1 MGSHEGVSIV
11 SRRRAF
17 LATIGGAVFY
27 SEATLAQNS
36 FIPGAAEGAV
46 MINANEFPLGPCPEA
61 LEAVRATAA
70 NGGRYLFG
78 EAFQLAAAAAASEN
92 VPSSHCAAF
101 AGSSDPLHRVV
112 LAYCGKGLPLV
123 TGNPGYESPEG
134 AAAFLGVPIHRVAL
148 RAHDYAHDIPAML
161 AAAAANPALFYVT
174 SPNNPTGTLT
184 PLAEIERL
192 VKEMAEGSCAM
203 IDEAY
208 LHFAGAPSAIKLIDS
223 AKDVIVLRTFSKI
236 YGMAGLRAGLAF
248 GRPEVL
254 GRIRPYGVG
263 FVPSTGMAGARIS
276 LGVKG
281 LVEQRREFVRKTRES
296 LCEWFKSK
304 GIGFIPSVSNKVL
317 FDAGRPGR
325 ELAAALARERVYVG
339 RSWPSLPNH
348 VRVSIGT
355 PQEIET
361 FKLALEKVM
370 RPAA

>member
-17 LATIGGAVFY
+17 LAAIGGAVFFN
-27 SEATLAQNS
+27 EATLAQNS
-36 FIPGAAEGAV
+36 FIPGASGGGV

-61 LEAVRATAA
+61 LEAVKATAA

-78 EAFQLAAAAAASEN
+78 EAFQLSETAAASEN
-92 VPSSHCAAF
+92 VPASHCAAF

-148 RAHDYAHDIPAML
+148 RKDDYAHDVPSML
-161 AAAAANPALFYVT
+161 AAAAGKPALFYIT

-192 VKEMAEGSCAM
+192 VREMAAGSCAL

-208 LHFAGAPSAIKLIDS
+208 IHFAGAPSAIRLIDS

-236 YGMAGLRAGLAF
+236 YGMAGLRAGLTF

-254 GRIRPYGVG
+254 GRVRPYGVG
-263 FVPSTGMAGARIS
+263 FVPTTGMVGARIS

-281 LVEQRREFVRKTRES
+281 LVEQRREYVRKTRES
-296 LCEWFKSK
+296 LSEWFRSN

-325 ELAAALARERVYVG
+325 EVAAALARDGVYVG
-339 RSWPSLPNH
+339 RSWPSMPNH

-355 PQEIET
+355 PQEMEA
-361 FKLALEKVM
+361 FKSALMKVA
-370 RPAA
+370 RQAA